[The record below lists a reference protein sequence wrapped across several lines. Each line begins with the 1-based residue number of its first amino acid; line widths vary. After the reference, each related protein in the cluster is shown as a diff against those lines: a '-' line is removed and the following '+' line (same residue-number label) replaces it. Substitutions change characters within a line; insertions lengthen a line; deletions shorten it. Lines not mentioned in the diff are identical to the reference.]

1 MGRRHAFV
9 ANLPELSRLPPN
21 PSNLRTGLLLLLAEE
36 RGESHTRHLHHLE
49 THTGDIAD
57 GVALTAEAGDE
68 NLVVLV
74 DKVEATVAGHEGGD
88 LLAVLDELNAHAL
101 TDGGVGL
108 LGLNTELL
116 EDDALGVG
124 AAGEGLLPLGT
135 EVRLVEVLVRPALLA
150 AQVAQLTTGSKTTSL
165 TVESQGED
173 RREAEGQR
181 SVGRGALREGRSD
194 AGRVGLFPGKY
205 PNPKT
210 KITGERTARGRRRGR
225 IDPGTTFIDG
235 RTRCPNRKESPPSV
249 SRPRRRPEP
258 SPGRLVRASRP

>member
-1 MGRRHAFV
+1 M
-9 ANLPELSRLPPN
+9 
-21 PSNLRTGLLLLLAEE
+21 
-36 RGESHTRHLHHLE
+36 
-49 THTGDIAD
+49 
-57 GVALTAEAGDE
+57 ALTAEAGDE

-181 SVGRGALREGRSD
+181 SV
-194 AGRVGLFPGKY
+194 AGRCGRVDPTLGGSGYFLE
-205 PNPKT
+205 NT
-210 KITGERTARGRRRGR
+210 RTLKRKSRANGRRGGRRRGR

-249 SRPRRRPEP
+249 SRPSSSSRTVPGTPRPGIQTLDGGRAPDPAPSGEP
-258 SPGRLVRASRP
+258 VNRASRRVRARGSGVTALLRA